1 MARETKSAAI
11 QGDLQRLSGTM
22 ELNKD
27 LLPDLEPFR
36 LKLAGVVTQTFDLSK
51 QQAAMKASKQES
63 SKQLRKFL
71 VDGQRIA
78 DVVRT
83 AVRDH
88 FGPDSEKL
96 TEFGVKPFRGRKVKP
111 PTAPPPTTTTPS
123 TPAGTTPTASTT
135 TPAVPAGPAPPA
147 K

>member
-1 MARETKSAAI
+1 MFSPSHAVVCRIWRAKSRWGLDTSMRIMNAMHTSTPYRRRMFEPEAAQKGVVVMARETKSAAI

-36 LKLAGVVTQTFDLSK
+36 LKLTGIVTQTFDLSK

-71 VDGQRIA
+71 KDGQ
-78 DVVRT
+78 
-83 AVRDH
+83 
-88 FGPDSEKL
+88 
-96 TEFGVKPFRGRKVKP
+96 
-111 PTAPPPTTTTPS
+111 
-123 TPAGTTPTASTT
+123 
-135 TPAVPAGPAPPA
+135 
-147 K
+147 

>member
-11 QGDLQRLSGTM
+11 QGDLQRLSGSM

-36 LKLAGVVTQTFDLSK
+36 LKLSGIVTQTFDLSK

-96 TEFGVKPFRGRKVKP
+96 TEFGVKPFRGRKVKAAAA
-111 PTAPPPTTTTPS
+111 TPTTTTPS
-123 TPAGTTPTASTT
+123 VPAGATPTAPTT